1 MINPS
6 ILAIFVLIFVGLGV
20 YNVYTGQKRM
30 RAAREQ
36 GQRLSWYKQINILTG
51 VEYLMLSLVFLIS
64 LDFKALPAGLRSI
77 VIPFYFVT
85 LALSAV
91 LAVMVIRQGISNAR
105 HKSAQNRMM
114 QSSAQRNRKVVE
126 AEITTT
132 ILSSEERAARIE
144 RRRKR
149 RQNAVAARRRKA
161 GKA

>member
-6 ILAIFVLIFVGLGV
+6 ILAIFVLVFVGLGV

-36 GQRLSWYKQINILTG
+36 GQRLPWYKQINILTG
-51 VEYLMLSLVFLIS
+51 VEYLLLSLVFLIS
-64 LDFKALPAGLRSI
+64 LDFKALPLALRNI

-105 HKSAQNRMM
+105 RRPVQNTVT
-114 QSSAQRNRKVVE
+114 QSNARNNGTVK
-126 AEITTT
+126 AEDTTNYLT
-132 ILSSEERAARIE
+132 PEERAARVE

-161 GKA
+161 GKV

>member
-6 ILAIFVLIFVGLGV
+6 ILAIFVLVFVGLGV

-30 RAAREQ
+30 RAARAQ
-36 GQRLSWYKQINILTG
+36 GERLPWYKQINFLTG
-51 VEYLMLSLVFLIS
+51 VEYLLLSLVFLIS
-64 LDFKALPAGLRSI
+64 LDFKALPAVLRNI

-105 HKSAQNRMM
+105 HRPAPNRTA
-114 QSSAQRNRKVVE
+114 QSSPKRNGKVAVE
-126 AEITTT
+126 NTTT
-132 ILSSEERAARIE
+132 YLTPEERAARIE

-161 GKA
+161 GKV

>member
-1 MINPS
+1 MISPS
-6 ILAIFVLIFVGLGV
+6 ILTIFVLIFVGLGV

-36 GQRLSWYKQINILTG
+36 GQRLPWYKQINILTG

-64 LDFKALPAGLRSI
+64 LDFKSLPTGLRSI

-105 HKSAQNRMM
+105 RRPAQNIT
-114 QSSAQRNRKVVE
+114 AQKNRNVVE
-126 AEITTT
+126 TEISTSALTP
-132 ILSSEERAARIE
+132 EERAARIE

-149 RQNAVAARRRKA
+149 RQNAVATRRRKA